1 MRNSIL
7 KIAIPSIVSNIT
19 VPLLALVDTT
29 IVGHF
34 GADARLTD
42 APAEQPGAAVY
53 LGAIA
58 VGGMLFNMIY
68 WLFSFLRMGT
78 GGMTAQACGARQ
90 TDETL
95 RILLRSLMVA
105 TGIALLFI
113 LFKAPLLG
121 VFFQFMEASADTEML
136 ARQYIDILVFGAP
149 AVLGLYSFT
158 GWFLGMQNAKYP
170 MYIAIVQNIVNI
182 GVSLWLVMALHWR
195 VAGVAVGTL
204 VAQYAGLL
212 MALLLWR
219 RHYGHLLSR
228 HALKTLWQRGA
239 LKRFFT
245 VNRDIFLRTLCLVGV
260 TSCFT
265 AFGTA
270 MGDAALAANTLLM
283 QFFVLFSY
291 IMDGFAY
298 AGEALGGRYV
308 GEGNEGS
315 FRRLTK
321 SLFLW
326 GAALVG
332 LYSLVYVAGGES
344 FLRLLTKDA
353 SVVAAALCHPSG
365 ERRRLHLRRSFH
377 RRHRHTPD
385 AAING
390 GRHAHV
396 FRRFPPQPANKRL
409 ALDSLSLL
417 PRHARTGAGTAH
429 QRHQKE
435 NIRASRE
442 INLEK
447 TCRLE

>member
-1 MRNSIL
+1 MRNPIL

-90 TDETL
+90 TDEAL
-95 RILLRSLMVA
+95 RILLRSLTVA
-105 TGIALLFI
+105 TSMALLFI
-113 LFKAPLLG
+113 LFKAPMLG
-121 VFFQFMEASADTEML
+121 VFFQFMEASVDTEML

-245 VNRDIFLRTLCLVGV
+245 VNRDIFFRTLCLVGV

-270 MGDAALAANTLLM
+270 MGDATLAANTLLM

-298 AGEALGGRYV
+298 PYLPLACAIP
-308 GEGNEGS
+308 
-315 FRRLTK
+315 
-321 SLFLW
+321 
-326 GAALVG
+326 
-332 LYSLVYVAGGES
+332 
-344 FLRLLTKDA
+344 
-353 SVVAAALCHPSG
+353 VVSAAAFIFDGLFIGATATRQMLQSMAAATLTFFAVFLLSQQTNVWLWTAFLCYLGMRGLVQALLISG
-365 ERRRLHLRRSFH
+365 
-377 RRHRHTPD
+377 
-385 AAING
+385 
-390 GRHAHV
+390 
-396 FRRFPPQPANKRL
+396 
-409 ALDSLSLL
+409 
-417 PRHARTGAGTAH
+417 
-429 QRHQKE
+429 
-435 NIRASRE
+435 IRKK
-442 INLEK
+442 IFGLQGK
-447 TCRLE
+447 